1 MPIQG
6 AKENVYQVCFKI
18 CPWHITSFYLL
29 FSLPFHLFFFF
40 LVGGR
45 EWKEN
50 KINSEMVFR
59 DFKANKEL

>member
-1 MPIQG
+1 MFIKSVSRSVLG
-6 AKENVYQVCFKI
+6 I
-18 CPWHITSFYLL
+18 L
-29 FSLPFHLFFFF
+29 HLFIFFFPFLSIFFF